1 MFSIQLMVPKMELV
15 YKDWWIWTDRQ
26 RCRLRSFFKSCAHIG
41 YTSQLKTLRFFLQIL
56 YELCVTYFYS
66 QIGDGW

>member
-41 YTSQLKTLRFFLQIL
+41 YTSQL
-56 YELCVTYFYS
+56 
-66 QIGDGW
+66 